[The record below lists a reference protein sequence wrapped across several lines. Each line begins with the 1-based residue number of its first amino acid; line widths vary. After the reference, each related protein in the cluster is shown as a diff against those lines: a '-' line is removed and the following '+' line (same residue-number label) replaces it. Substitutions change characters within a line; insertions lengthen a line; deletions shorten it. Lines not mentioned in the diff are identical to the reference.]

1 MFWLTIRFTCRFE
14 IACAAVFKIVRTYV
28 LLTVSTRS
36 YAVLV
41 VICRRIR
48 VQQDALSDRW
58 VQRWQWGH
66 SSFPGRTS
74 PMIEQFRYRR
84 TEIEPINKAFCQN
97 LKYNY
102 IYSSEIAS
110 FQTHSQFVS
119 FLLFFFSLHYSRDV
133 SQLKKIKLNY
143 ANLIDRL
150 CAFQNSLEFS
160 MGSGMK
166 SMFDQIL

>member
-1 MFWLTIRFTCRFE
+1 MNNKKKNVGPKFKCNHLNLIPIKLYPNNNWKFNWSISYEKEIISLTFLFVSFIFIVLIYVLVNHTVYLSIWDCMR
-14 IACAAVFKIVRTYV
+14 AAVFKIVRTYL

-84 TEIEPINKAFCQN
+84 TEIEPINKAFC
-97 LKYNY
+97 
-102 IYSSEIAS
+102 
-110 FQTHSQFVS
+110 
-119 FLLFFFSLHYSRDV
+119 
-133 SQLKKIKLNY
+133 
-143 ANLIDRL
+143 
-150 CAFQNSLEFS
+150 
-160 MGSGMK
+160 
-166 SMFDQIL
+166 